1 MENEQRIEQL
11 NPLDIIL
18 KSFGQIMLQENRWT
32 GLLFLV
38 GLFLGSWQ
46 YGVASL
52 LAVVVGNATAMV
64 FKFDQDEIRAGIYG
78 FSAALVG
85 VVLPFLFE
93 MTGLIWLLVVVG
105 GSFAAILQHFFI
117 QKKIPA
123 YTFPFI
129 LVSWLLIFGIQQY
142 TSTAASSLVQW
153 GVDFKG
159 YEILLLG
166 TKAYG
171 QVIFQGG
178 IWGGILFFIAVFIH
192 SKVGAVYALLSA
204 YLGALLGMLFG
215 FPQQAVEM
223 GIFGFNPVLTAIV
236 FAGPKLKNAVWILIG
251 VVLTFLV
258 QMILLET
265 NVLSLFG
272 GVLTFPFVAGT
283 WLTLILKKCIQK

>member
-1 MENEQRIEQL
+1 MEDKQRIEQL

>member
-52 LAVVVGNATAMV
+52 LAVVVANATAMV

-223 GIFGFNPVLTAIV
+223 GVFGFNPVLTAIV

>member
-1 MENEQRIEQL
+1 MEDKQRIEQL

-105 GSFAAILQHFFI
+105 GSFAAIFQHFFI

-178 IWGGILFFIAVFIH
+178 IWVGILFFIAVFIH

-236 FAGPKLKNAVWILIG
+236 FAGPKLKNAVWTLIG

-283 WLTLILKKCIQK
+283 WLTLILKKYIQK